1 MPVFVS
7 VLYEF
12 KWYSPQQRGQH
23 DLPGHDLE
31 KKKKNIKNTR
41 KNLTTCLEQHW
52 IYPSEQNMSLQDQ
65 F

>member
-1 MPVFVS
+1 MNLSDTPPNREGSMIFQVMI
-7 VLYEF
+7 L
-12 KWYSPQQRGQH
+12 
-23 DLPGHDLE
+23 
-31 KKKKNIKNTR
+31 KKKNIKNTR